1 MNCESGSL
9 AAITDELDSSG
20 ALRQSEPMRTATVT
34 RETAETAIRVELDL
48 DGAGNAMVSTGIGML
63 DHMLHQLARHGGVDL
78 SVQASGDLHV
88 DAHHTSEDVAI
99 AVGRAL
105 NEALGDRAGIAR
117 FADRS
122 VPLDEALIQ
131 VALDLS
137 GRPYA
142 AVDLE
147 FPAPMIGGLPA
158 SMAKHI
164 LETIA
169 IEGRL
174 ALHVRQLAGENE
186 HHILEA
192 TFKAL
197 ARCLRDAVQVVDDTG
212 APSTKGTLSS

>member
-1 MNCESGSL
+1 
-9 AAITDELDSSG
+9 
-20 ALRQSEPMRTATVT
+20 MRNATVT
-34 RETAETAIRVELDL
+34 RETGETSILVELEL
-48 DGAGNAMVSTGIGML
+48 DGSGQASVETGVGML
-63 DHMLHQLARHGGVDL
+63 DHMLHQLARHGGFDL
-78 SVQASGDLHV
+78 TVRATGDLHV

-105 NEALGDRAGIAR
+105 NEALGERRGIAR
-117 FADRS
+117 FADRT

-142 AVDLE
+142 VIDLD
-147 FPAPMIGGLPA
+147 FPAPMIGGLPS
-158 SMAKHI
+158 SMAKHV

-169 IEGRL
+169 FEGRL

-197 ARCLRDAVQVVDDTG
+197 ARCLRDAVRVVEEAG
-212 APSTKGTLSS
+212 APSTKGTLSD

>member
-1 MNCESGSL
+1 
-9 AAITDELDSSG
+9 
-20 ALRQSEPMRTATVT
+20 MRAATVT
-34 RETAETAIRVELDL
+34 RETGETAIKVVLNL
-48 DGAGNAMVSTGIGML
+48 DGDGDASVSTGVGML
-63 DHMLHQLARHGGVDL
+63 DHMLHQLARHGGFDL
-78 SVQASGDLHV
+78 TVEASGDLHV

-105 NEALGDRAGIAR
+105 NEALGDRNGIAR
-117 FADRS
+117 FADRT

-142 AVDLE
+142 VIDLD
-147 FPAPMIGGLPA
+147 FPAPMIGELPS

-169 IEGRL
+169 YEARL

-186 HHILEA
+186 HHIIEA

-197 ARCLRDAVQVVDDTG
+197 ARCLRDAVRIVDESG
-212 APSTKGTLSS
+212 APSTKGTLT

>member
-1 MNCESGSL
+1 
-9 AAITDELDSSG
+9 
-20 ALRQSEPMRTATVT
+20 MRRAVVD
-34 RETAETAIRVELDL
+34 RRTAETSIRVEIDL
-48 DGAGNAMVSTGIGML
+48 DGVGDVSIDTGVGIL
-63 DHMLHQLARHGGVDL
+63 DHMLHQLARHGGFDL
-78 SVQASGDLHV
+78 TVQASGDLHV

-105 NEALGDRAGIAR
+105 NDALGDRAGIAR
-117 FADRS
+117 FADRT

-142 AVDLE
+142 VISLD
-147 FPAPMIGGLPA
+147 FPAPMIGDLPS

-169 IEGRL
+169 FEARL

-186 HHILEA
+186 HHIIEA

-197 ARCLRDAVQVVDDTG
+197 ARCLRDAVRVVDESG
-212 APSTKGTLSS
+212 APSTKGTLSE

>member
-1 MNCESGSL
+1 
-9 AAITDELDSSG
+9 
-20 ALRQSEPMRTATVT
+20 MRTASVT
-34 RETAETAIRVELDL
+34 RATGETSITVELDL
-48 DGAGNAMVSTGIGML
+48 DGSGQASVETGVGML
-63 DHMLHQLARHGGVDL
+63 DHMLHQLARHGGFDL
-78 SVQASGDLHV
+78 NVAASGDLHV

-99 AVGRAL
+99 AVGRAF
-105 NEALGDRAGIAR
+105 NDALGERAGIAR
-117 FADRS
+117 FADRT

-142 AVDLE
+142 QIDLD
-147 FPAPMIGGLPA
+147 FPAPMIGELPS

-169 IEGRL
+169 FEGRL

-186 HHILEA
+186 HHIIEA

-197 ARCLRDAVQVVDDTG
+197 ARCLRDAVRVVDDSG
-212 APSTKGTLSS
+212 APSTKGTLSE

>member
-1 MNCESGSL
+1 
-9 AAITDELDSSG
+9 
-20 ALRQSEPMRTATVT
+20 MRTSSVV
-34 RETAETAIRVELDL
+34 RNTAETSIRVELDL
-48 DGAGNAMVSTGIGML
+48 DGSGAATVETGIGML
-63 DHMLHQLARHGGVDL
+63 DHMLHQLARHGGFDL
-78 SVQASGDLHV
+78 QVEGSGDLHV

-105 NEALGDRAGIAR
+105 DEALGDRAGIAR
-117 FADRS
+117 FADRT

-142 AVDLE
+142 QVELE
-147 FPAPMIGGLPA
+147 FPAPMIGELPS

-169 IEGRL
+169 HEGRL

-197 ARCLRDAVQVVDDTG
+197 ARGLRDAVRIVEESG
-212 APSTKGTLSS
+212 APSTKGTLC

>member
-1 MNCESGSL
+1 
-9 AAITDELDSSG
+9 
-20 ALRQSEPMRTATVT
+20 MRSATVT
-34 RETAETAIRVELDL
+34 RDTGETSIRVELEL
-48 DGAGNAMVSTGIGML
+48 DGAGQASVETGVGML
-63 DHMLHQLARHGGVDL
+63 DHMLHQLARHGGFDL
-78 SVQASGDLHV
+78 TVQASGDLHV

-105 NEALGDRAGIAR
+105 DEALGDRAGIAR
-117 FADRS
+117 FADRA
-122 VPLDEALIQ
+122 VPLDESLIQ

-142 AVDLE
+142 AIDLN
-147 FPAPMIGGLPA
+147 FPAPMIGELPS

-164 LETIA
+164 LETVA
-169 IEGRL
+169 HEGRF

-186 HHILEA
+186 HHIIEA

-197 ARCLRDAVQVVDDTG
+197 ARCLRDAVVEESG

>member
-1 MNCESGSL
+1 
-9 AAITDELDSSG
+9 
-20 ALRQSEPMRTATVT
+20 MRSASVT
-34 RETAETAIRVELDL
+34 RETGETSIRVELEL
-48 DGAGNAMVSTGIGML
+48 DGSGDASVETGVGML
-63 DHMLHQLARHGGVDL
+63 DHMLHQLARHGGFDL
-78 SVQASGDLHV
+78 TVEASGDLHV

-105 NEALGDRAGIAR
+105 DEALGERAGIAR
-117 FADRS
+117 FADRT

-142 AVDLE
+142 AIDLD
-147 FPAPMIGGLPA
+147 FPAPMIGELPS

-169 IEGRL
+169 HEGRL

-186 HHILEA
+186 HHIIEA

-197 ARCLRDAVQVVDDTG
+197 ARCLRDAVRVVEESGT
-212 APSTKGTLSS
+212 PSTKGTLGG